1 MGKLIRSSNSK
12 YIRYYDHWTFNHMM
26 ISGSAANQ
34 NPYDFGFLYFVQNG
48 NNNLVGSCMYEF
60 DMFSDVNTYL
70 GTMAILC
77 DDYGRHYD
85 MDSMSYESLD
95 IRKLIHGDDYYA
107 IDLYAQASA
116 DKYIYNNYENWIIS
130 NSMNSI
136 EYGGGFNLTY
146 WPSSFNDNIYVYL
159 TNNGLYP
166 DYFDSYDMTD
176 PYTLGGGTSGNS
188 IALENNILHMYS
200 MGNVNDYLNDDG
212 SLTIRIAFNNIGY
225 NQSSG
230 EFSIFYG
237 FNTCIYVYS
246 SGGGFQGKTA
256 CVKKYN
262 YNYPATSPFVQ
273 YFDFSMSKDNVNNNI
288 GTNLIGFPIF
298 DWTPDAY
305 IVNYYDIEIR

>member
-1 MGKLIRSSNSK
+1 MGKLIRSSNNK
-12 YIRYYDHWTFNHMM
+12 YMRYYEHWTFNHMM
-26 ISGSAANQ
+26 VSGWAVNQ

-70 GTMAILC
+70 GIMKYLC

-85 MDSMSYESLD
+85 MDSMSYKSLD
-95 IRKLIHGDDYYA
+95 IRKLIHGDDYYP

-116 DKYIYNNYENWIIS
+116 DKYIYNNYENWVIS
-130 NSMNSI
+130 NSTNSI

-146 WPSSFNDNIYVYL
+146 WPSSFYDNIYVYL
-159 TNNGLYP
+159 TNNAIYP

-176 PYTLGGGTSGNS
+176 PYTLGGGTSGDS

-212 SLTIRIAFNNIGY
+212 SVTIRITFNNIGY

-237 FNTCIYVYS
+237 FNTWIYVYS
-246 SGGGFQGKTA
+246 SDGGFQGKNA
-256 CVKKYN
+256 YVKKYN
-262 YNYPATSPFVQ
+262 YNYPATSPFKTS
-273 YFDFSMSKDNVNNNI
+273 YSFSTSKDNVNQNI